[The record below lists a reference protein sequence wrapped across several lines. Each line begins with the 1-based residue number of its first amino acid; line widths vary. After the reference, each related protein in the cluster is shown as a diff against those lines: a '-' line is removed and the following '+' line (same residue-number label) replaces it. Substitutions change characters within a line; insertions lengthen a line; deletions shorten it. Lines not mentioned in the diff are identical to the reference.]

1 VYHLVHDQVPDSD
14 GNTLPPDTMTGSY
27 ELRDLDHAY
36 VGHLY
41 EGKLVVDKTYGH
53 AAYGCGNC
61 CGYNPPYFGTDPFT
75 GLPDF
80 NFTESVDSLEACGG
94 GIVDVTGIGYDWKS
108 NNTEVATLPN
118 KVLHT
123 AGTATGSAEF
133 QLEAEH
139 PYPKCPT
146 PIFGPTQPVN
156 VASVKCSPSSVTR
169 GGTTTCTATGPTGST
184 FSNWTFKDG
193 SGNTVNGGGTTST
206 WSGVTVTSGT
216 VSVTVTSSSG
226 TASPTAQI
234 TVNARSWHTNPA
246 TAAAVPNGTFCT
258 LPVPP
263 QPTGTDAGLGEFN
276 ENTSDPGASGST
288 IIGGDGP
295 NTGYAYFATQL
306 SISTLF
312 QYEINPDL
320 QSSTS
325 QFSTHQWGACGYIS
339 WSNLL
344 TQTNR
349 HEFNSSTQSHYGF
362 YTTSISSSTSN
373 PGDFFEQQV
382 APPGANLNAFASAVR
397 SGLNSRYS
405 QIFAATSV
413 EPFPVNDSATG
424 TFLGNINYA
433 PYATCP

>member
-1 VYHLVHDQVPDSD
+1 
-14 GNTLPPDTMTGSY
+14 M
-27 ELRDLDHAY
+27 
-36 VGHLY
+36 
-41 EGKLVVDKTYGH
+41 
-53 AAYGCGNC
+53 
-61 CGYNPPYFGTDPFT
+61 
-75 GLPDF
+75 
-80 NFTESVDSLEACGG
+80 
-94 GIVDVTGIGYDWKS
+94 
-108 NNTEVATLPN
+108 
-118 KVLHT
+118 
-123 AGTATGSAEF
+123 
-133 QLEAEH
+133 
-139 PYPKCPT
+139 
-146 PIFGPTQPVN
+146 
-156 VASVKCSPSSVTR
+156 
-169 GGTTTCTATGPTGST
+169 TTT
-184 FSNWTFKDG
+184 
-193 SGNTVNGGGTTST
+193 
-206 WSGVTVTSGT
+206 
-216 VSVTVTSSSG
+216 
-226 TASPTAQI
+226 PTAQI

-246 TAAAVPNGTFCT
+246 SAASVPNGTFFT

-263 QPTGTDAGLGEFN
+263 QPTGVDSGLGEFK
-276 ENTSDPGASGST
+276 ESASDPGVANST

-362 YTTSISSSTSN
+362 YTTSINSSTSN

-382 APPGANLNAFASAVR
+382 APPGADLNTFANAAR

-405 QIFAATSV
+405 QIVAATSV
-413 EPFPVNDSATG
+413 EPFPVNDSETG